1 MATETQRHRETKPK
15 RLCASV
21 TLWLSLLCASVAHV
35 ADAAPAWTTLQAPHF
50 TLVGDTG
57 EKRLHE
63 IAARLEQ
70 FRAVL
75 GRLLPNATISTS
87 VPTIVV
93 VFGSQRSYEPFRPRF
108 QGKTVPVGGFFQ
120 SGPDV
125 NYLTLSVD
133 GADDGFGIVC
143 HEYTHLLL
151 ANSIASVPAWLGE
164 GLAEYYSTFA
174 LSANGKSATIGGIIP
189 HHVALLREHFVP
201 LADIL
206 DVTRRSPLYNEVDK
220 RTIFYAESWAIVHYL
235 LIEYP
240 GGETAIAHYLTA
252 VASGAPAADAFRS
265 AFRMEPSDLEQQVRR
280 YAGRSIYHSFQYTF
294 HEPVE
299 TAASARGRT
308 LTAAEAGARLGDLLL
323 HINRLDEAATRLQEA
338 LRLDPDLAPAHLS
351 LGLLLLRQRRGADAW
366 PHLERAVAIDPASF
380 FAQYSYALS
389 LLRYRADDPNHPD
402 VEAVNAAAA
411 ALRKA
416 VDLNA
421 DSTDAL
427 AWLGYADLVAGTALD
442 EARTVLTRAVSLAP
456 GRLDYRLRLAEI
468 NLRQNDLTEAVRLLT
483 PLAAIS
489 DDTGVAAHARSLLQS
504 IAARAPKLVP
514 PAPDR

>member
-21 TLWLSLLCASVAHV
+21 ALWLSLLCASVAHV

-75 GRLLPNATISTS
+75 GRLLPNATISTP

-308 LTAAEAGARLGDLLL
+308 LTAAEADARLGDLLL

-389 LLRYRADDPNHPD
+389 VLRYRADDPNHPD